1 MHKATRCSAGARM
14 ISVVS
19 LLLTA
24 CGGAAKE
31 LEAPAAPSSAPAYK
45 ASPGYGQEGA
55 DARPASLPDA
65 LAQLAQAE
73 AEIRQALGVPTF
85 ASPPGDRAQPAP
97 PSAAPSATTAPAPRA
112 SEAAGDQ
119 GAQSL
124 SVDPC
129 VTACR
134 ALASMSRSAEHVCGL
149 AGEADERCASAR
161 FRVSG
166 AEGRV
171 RSQCPACR

>member
-1 MHKATRCSAGARM
+1 MHKTTRCSAGALV
-14 ISVVS
+14 ISAVS

-24 CGGAAKE
+24 CGGAARE
-31 LEAPAAPSSAPAYK
+31 PEAPASPSSAPASK
-45 ASPGYGQEGA
+45 AAPGYGLQGA
-55 DARPASLPDA
+55 DAQPASLPDA
-65 LAQLAQAE
+65 LAQLDQAE
-73 AEIRQALGVPTF
+73 AEISQALGVPTF

-97 PSAAPSATTAPAPRA
+97 PPSSTSAPAPRVP
-112 SEAAGDQ
+112 EATGGQ

-124 SVDPC
+124 SADPC

-134 ALASMSRSAEHVCGL
+134 ALASMSRSVEHVCEL

-161 FRVSG
+161 TRVSG